1 MKSHMTR
8 ITVDGK
14 SIEAEQGTTL
24 LQACLD
30 NGIYIPNLC
39 FLKGMKEPLA
49 SCRLCFVEV
58 QGGPAPVPSCAVVVK
73 DGMEVRTDTPEVR
86 ALQKAAFRL
95 FMSVHRVD
103 CAHCPAN
110 KRCEL
115 QRIGRF
121 LKVGLKPSGLEQ
133 YFKEPEV
140 IREHP
145 AIDYYPN
152 RCVLCGRCVH
162 TCLSNAGRPLMTF
175 AKRGFNTIISFYGTN
190 EGGPSCSDC
199 RSCVDV
205 CPVSA
210 LVLRGS

>member
-1 MKSHMTR
+1 MIR
-8 ITVDGK
+8 IKGDGK
-14 SIEAEQGTTL
+14 QIEAEQGASL
-24 LQACLD
+24 LQVCLE
-30 NGIYIPNLC
+30 NGIYIPHLC
-39 FLKGMKEPLA
+39 FMKGMGEPHA

-58 QGGPAPVPSCAVVVK
+58 HGEKAPVASCTVLAR
-73 DGMEVRTDTPEVR
+73 DGMEVKTDTPEVR

-95 FMSVHRVD
+95 LISVHRVD

-115 QRIGRF
+115 QHIAGF

-133 YFKEPEV
+133 HFKEPEV

-145 AIDYYPN
+145 AVDYYPN

-162 TCLSNAGRPLMTF
+162 TCRTGSGRSLMTF
-175 AKRGFNTIISFYGTN
+175 AQRGFNTIVSFYGAD
-190 EGGPSCSDC
+190 EDGSSCSGC
-199 RSCVDV
+199 GACIAV

-210 LVLRGS
+210 LILREG